1 MGGQGVGG
9 LVANIKQGTGVV
21 AGIAEA
27 VSRVLSTPQLQSHLW
42 RNTATPQPGEQT
54 QRGRPSA
61 GFTILPCR
69 GQNRG

>member
-1 MGGQGVGG
+1 M
-9 LVANIKQGTGVV
+9 ANIKRGAGVV

-42 RNTATPQPGEQT
+42 RNTATPQPGEQSP
-54 QRGRPSA
+54 RGRPSS
-61 GFTILPCR
+61 GFTIPPRR